1 MAGLKKRSP
10 RLKVTTDANNVT
22 KTAPEHPDL
31 GIGQLALMKVIGTSD
46 VEFYDGLIG
55 QLVNASKEKLASEK
69 GANFMLSVVKGIE
82 QRGQVEAMLAAPS
95 IWPRGLSL
103 AAWRTS

>member
-22 KTAPEHPDL
+22 KIAPEHPDL

-69 GANFMLSVVKGIE
+69 GANSMLSVVKGIE
-82 QRGQVEAMLAAPS
+82 QRDQVEAMLAAPS
-95 IWPRGLSL
+95 IWPR
-103 AAWRTS
+103 